1 MSTPELPQPLPGPAA
16 GLEFPPHPPV
26 RVKPQASAE
35 PTQREKPAIRAA
47 EARWLDVARLLLLE
61 PTSPFHEQ
69 NILHRVTHVAEAA
82 ALTAERDAHGNL
94 MIDLPTSGE
103 SHQIPLLLT
112 AHADHPGFWAEGMVD
127 RNTLSAHWIGRVP
140 RGYFLGA
147 AVRFVTADA
156 GSTGSGS
163 FPLGGKAVRGRIT
176 RVSEYRG
183 EGDYARVEIE
193 TDAEVAPGS
202 TGQWDLPPC
211 ELIDGQI
218 HATAIDDVAGV
229 AALVCVMQE
238 LALRGAS
245 RPVRL
250 LITRAEEAGFVGCV
264 GYCRD
269 QANAGQ
275 AGQAQIVGIEMS
287 KAMPEAPVGSG
298 PIVRVGDRRSVFD
311 AATTADVARAAERL
325 AQSDPDFTYQRRLM
339 PGGTC
344 ESSV

>member
-1 MSTPELPQPLPGPAA
+1 MLIPPKEGLIPKSDYPSVPPERCRFDVNCGQSLLKLPGFGADVSRPPAFRPSVPVHAEFSQTKGLVIGDRVTRHSNWSITRFHSIDLPPWKNSIQGPLMSTPELPQPLPGPAT

-26 RVKPQASAE
+26 RVKPQAPAE
-35 PTQREKPAIRAA
+35 TTHREKPAIRAA
-47 EARWLDVARLLLLE
+47 EARWLDVAQLLLLE

-69 NILHRVTHVAEAA
+69 NILHRVTHLAEAA

-112 AHADHPGFWAEGMVD
+112 AHADHPGFWAEDMIG

-147 AVRFVTADA
+147 AVRFVTPTDDA
-156 GSTGSGS
+156 GSPARGS

-202 TGQWDLPPC
+202 IGQWDLPPC
-211 ELIDGQI
+211 EFIDGQI
-218 HATAIDDVAGV
+218 HATAVDDVAGV

-238 LALRGAS
+238 
-245 RPVRL
+245 
-250 LITRAEEAGFVGCV
+250 
-264 GYCRD
+264 
-269 QANAGQ
+269 
-275 AGQAQIVGIEMS
+275 
-287 KAMPEAPVGSG
+287 
-298 PIVRVGDRRSVFD
+298 
-311 AATTADVARAAERL
+311 
-325 AQSDPDFTYQRRLM
+325 
-339 PGGTC
+339 
-344 ESSV
+344 